1 MTVQR
6 LPVVVGVDE
15 SASAD
20 QALTWAAEEAR
31 SRGVGLRLVCAY
43 AGEFSYAGLTIFGNF
58 PVPDLMHAREATED
72 LLAKAA
78 ARVAEVVPG
87 VEVSTAA
94 VEDDA
99 ATALVE
105 ESGHASL
112 IVLGSRL
119 RGGAGSVA
127 LGSVGS
133 AVAAQAACPVVV
145 LRGPAGLAAEHA
157 EVVVG
162 VDGRPSSEA
171 VLAFAFDFA
180 SRHSV
185 PLRAVMCWHV
195 DRLAEMK
202 WRAQQPAPAEA
213 EAWLSEA
220 LAGWRERYPDV
231 TVHSGVER
239 AHPVDGLVAASKRS
253 ASAGGRQ
260 PRPARV
266 DRSSARLGQPR
277 RAAPSE
283 LPRHRRPR
291 GVRHGLARATRS
303 LEWSLTPRV
312 DIYR

>member
-1 MTVQR
+1 MNGVAMTVKR

-20 QALTWAAEEAR
+20 HALTWAAEEAR
-31 SRGVGLRLVCAY
+31 SRGVALRLLCAY
-43 AGEFSYAGLTIFGNF
+43 GGEFSYGGLTMFGTF
-58 PVPDLMHAREATED
+58 PLPDLEYASEGTAD

-78 ARVAEVVPG
+78 ARAAELAPG

-94 VEDDA
+94 VENDA
-99 ATALVE
+99 ANALIE
-105 ESGHASL
+105 ESANAAL

-119 RGGAGSVA
+119 RGGAGSVT

-171 VLAFAFDFA
+171 VLAFAFDYA
-180 SRHSV
+180 SRHAV
-185 PLRAVMCWHV
+185 PLRAVMCWHL

-231 TVHSGVER
+231 TLHSGVER
-239 AHPVDGLVAASKRS
+239 AHPVDGLVAAANGAHLLVVGSR
-253 ASAGGRQ
+253 GRYGLTGALLGSVSQ
-260 PRPARV
+260 GVLHHANCPV
-266 DRSSARLGQPR
+266 TVVHSS
-277 RAAPSE
+277 PSSGTE
-283 LPRHRRPR
+283 
-291 GVRHGLARATRS
+291 
-303 LEWSLTPRV
+303 
-312 DIYR
+312 